1 MSENMIKTGTSKD
14 GQWNLVRLRFL
25 YDFMRLSG
33 VTIAKVA
40 ELTGL
45 TRQSVYHWFDR
56 DDMKISQLHRVLEL
70 CGCRLTFS
78 LDRELPQEKSFVVV
92 NMSLPEADPPK
103 RLGFL
108 KMAMDRYD
116 ISRDRLADLLGV
128 GCSTV
133 SRWLASD
140 DCFISYIF
148 ESAELL
154 GLKLTISIEPL
165 RR

>member
-1 MSENMIKTGTSKD
+1 MKNNLETAGTFKD
-14 GQWNLVRLRFL
+14 GQVHLVRLQFL

-33 VTIAKVA
+33 ITILKVA

-56 DDMKISQLHRVLEL
+56 DDMKLSQLHRVLEL
-70 CGCRLTFS
+70 CGCRLTLS
-78 LDRELPQEKSFVVV
+78 LDMEIPQEKSFVVV
-92 NMSLPEADPPK
+92 NMSLPNPDSSR

-116 ISRDRLADLLGV
+116 ISRDRLAGLLGV
-128 GCSTV
+128 GTSTV
-133 SRWLASD
+133 SRWLTSD

-148 ESAELL
+148 SSAELL
-154 GLKLTISIEPL
+154 GLKLTIDIVPL
-165 RR
+165 